1 MWLNSRSRS
10 NGHARTRLGRS
21 LTGCD
26 GTRSILITILPLL
39 THSGVGEVTG
49 LLLPDAAG
57 FRRAD
62 TCYEIHRNRS
72 TSRKP
77 SANVPPPHCDGPPA
91 IMDSMKLFWC
101 AALAATALSAQTFS
115 GAAALDRV
123 IDQAIEQGRM
133 PGAVLLVGHEGKVV
147 YRKAYGKRALVPLP
161 EAMTLDTVFDC
172 ASLTKVVATTSS
184 LMKLFEEGRFRLGD
198 KVTDYIPEFQGG
210 KSEITLRQLFTHFSG
225 LQPDVP
231 LSTPWGGYDTGIKLA
246 CTFKVGGPPATRYVY
261 SDINFILLGELVH
274 RLSGKMLNEYAREN
288 IFLPIGMRESMFQPP
303 ASLVPRI
310 APTERR
316 PVKTGQPL
324 RGSVHDP
331 TARNMGGVAGHA
343 GLFSTADDL
352 SRFAQMMLNGGE
364 LEGVRLFSPLTVA
377 KFIEPQTPP
386 DQPILRGLGWDVDSP
401 HSGNR
406 GELFPIGSFG
416 HTGFTGTSL
425 WIDPLTKTYVILLA
439 NSVHPDL
446 RPALTPVRA
455 KVATIV
461 AANVGLRGQRV
472 TLSEYNQTG
481 YNQTGYN
488 ESLTGPGA
496 RRQVGRNG
504 ATLTGLDVLA
514 AMKFQPFAGK
524 RIGLITNQSGLD
536 RQGRR
541 NIDVMREAGV
551 NLAAIFSPEHGFLGK
566 EDRPGI
572 QDTTDPATGIK
583 VFSLYGAT
591 NRPTPEMLNGIDVLV
606 FDIQDVGVR
615 FYTFETTMAYA
626 LEAAAKAG
634 IPYYVLDRPNPIT
647 GTRVEGPVL
656 DAANRSFVG
665 YMTGEPVRHGMTMG
679 ELAKMFNA
687 ENKIGADLTVV
698 PMQDWQ
704 RGDWFDATNLAWIN
718 PSPNMRSLNAAMLYP
733 GLCLMEY
740 ARNFSVGRGTDAPF
754 EQIGADFIG
763 GRELATY
770 LNQRQIPG
778 VRVYATSFTPTESV
792 FKGAKVEG
800 VRFVVTNRE
809 LLDGTRLGLELA
821 VGIQKLYPG
830 KVDFSGGKRLVG
842 SDDAIHRIQAA
853 EDPRTIQESFQDAV
867 GAFAEMRARYLL
879 Y

>member
-1 MWLNSRSRS
+1 
-10 NGHARTRLGRS
+10 
-21 LTGCD
+21 
-26 GTRSILITILPLL
+26 
-39 THSGVGEVTG
+39 
-49 LLLPDAAG
+49 
-57 FRRAD
+57 
-62 TCYEIHRNRS
+62 
-72 TSRKP
+72 
-77 SANVPPPHCDGPPA
+77 
-91 IMDSMKLFWC
+91 MKLFWW
-101 AALAATALSAQTFS
+101 AALGGGRISKQTIS

-133 PGAVLLVGHEGKVV
+133 PGAVLLVGHDGKVI
-147 YRKAYGKRALVPLP
+147 YRKAYGKRALVPQP

-184 LMKLFEEGRFRLGD
+184 LMKLFEQGRFRLSD
-198 KVTDYIPEFQGG
+198 KITDYIPEFQGG
-210 KSEITLRQLFTHFSG
+210 KSDITLRQLFTHFSG

-231 LSTPWGGYDTGIKLA
+231 LTTPWNGYDTGIKLA

-274 RLSGKMLNEYAREN
+274 RLSGKMLSEYARSN
-288 IFLPIGMRESMFQPP
+288 IFLPIGMKESMFQPP
-303 ASLVPRI
+303 ASWLPRI
-310 APTERR
+310 APTERL
-316 PVKTGQPL
+316 PVKTGPPL
-324 RGSVHDP
+324 RGVVHDP

-343 GLFSTADDL
+343 GLFSTASDL
-352 SRFAQMMLNGGE
+352 ARFAQMMLNGGE
-364 LEGVRLFSPLTVA
+364 LDGVRLFGPLTVA

-425 WIDPLTKTYVILLA
+425 WIDPLTQTYVILLA

-461 AANVGLRGQRV
+461 AANVGLRAQRV
-472 TLSEYNQTG
+472 TL
-481 YNQTGYN
+481 TGYN
-488 ESLTGPGA
+488 ETLTGPGA

-514 AMKFQPFAGK
+514 GLKFAPFAGK
-524 RIGLITNQSGLD
+524 SVGLITNQSGLD

-541 NIDVMREAGV
+541 NIDVMRAAGV
-551 NLAAIFSPEHGFLGK
+551 NIAAIFSPEHGFLGK

-572 QDTTDPATGIK
+572 QDSTDFSTDIK

-591 NRPTPEMLNGIDVLV
+591 NRPTADMLKGIDVLV

-647 GTRVEGPVL
+647 GTRVEGPMM
-656 DAANRSFVG
+656 DAANKSFVG
-665 YMTGEPVRHGMTMG
+665 YMAGEPVRHGMTMG
-679 ELAKMFNA
+679 ELAKMFN
-687 ENKIGADLTVV
+687 EEIGMGANLTVV

-704 RGDWFDATNLAWIN
+704 RGDWFDATNLVWVN
-718 PSPNMRSLNAAMLYP
+718 PSPNM
-733 GLCLMEY
+733 
-740 ARNFSVGRGTDAPF
+740 
-754 EQIGADFIG
+754 
-763 GRELATY
+763 
-770 LNQRQIPG
+770 
-778 VRVYATSFTPTESV
+778 
-792 FKGAKVEG
+792 
-800 VRFVVTNRE
+800 
-809 LLDGTRLGLELA
+809 
-821 VGIQKLYPG
+821 
-830 KVDFSGGKRLVG
+830 
-842 SDDAIHRIQAA
+842 
-853 EDPRTIQESFQDAV
+853 
-867 GAFAEMRARYLL
+867 
-879 Y
+879 